1 MRRAETQRTLVR
13 ERETQIRSKG
23 RKRNALRGTAECRL
37 RAVMLL
43 MLFCVRR
50 RALHHTWVFLLAPSP
65 MAPSPS
71 PVACCL
77 PGPPAAS
84 LIYWFSAS
92 CRAINHGIRGRR
104 WLDCSAQRDR
114 EKRKEATDGL
124 EKEKE
129 EEGEGGPRSL
139 CVQQTGYWWCLFLP
153 GLYLCRGHVLPG
165 VIWKGYAL
173 GTHELCWNY
182 PGTAIYIRAQ
192 QRCLFW
198 LNPLYQPLLLRWTE
212 GEWGNRVGVRWAH
225 GKRTYRLMLLD
236 ILPPLK
242 LHLCKCV
249 DFSLI

>member
-13 ERETQIRSKG
+13 EREAQIRSKG

-37 RAVMLL
+37 WAVMLL
-43 MLFCVRR
+43 MLFLC
-50 RALHHTWVFLLAPSP
+50 ASQSTSSYAGFSP
-65 MAPSPS
+65 GPLPYGTIPS

-92 CRAINHGIRGRR
+92 RRAINHGIRGRR

-153 GLYLCRGHVLPG
+153 GLYLCRGHVLLG
-165 VIWKGYAL
+165 VTWRGYWFRDTWTMLELPRHCNIYAGAAAL
-173 GTHELCWNY
+173 L
-182 PGTAIYIRAQ
+182 
-192 QRCLFW
+192 
-198 LNPLYQPLLLRWTE
+198 PLAKSIISAPAPE
-212 GEWGNRVGVRWAH
+212 MNRRRMGKQSGSEMSPWEENMQINVVGYFITIKTSFLQMC
-225 GKRTYRLMLLD
+225 GL
-236 ILPPLK
+236 
-242 LHLCKCV
+242 
-249 DFSLI
+249 